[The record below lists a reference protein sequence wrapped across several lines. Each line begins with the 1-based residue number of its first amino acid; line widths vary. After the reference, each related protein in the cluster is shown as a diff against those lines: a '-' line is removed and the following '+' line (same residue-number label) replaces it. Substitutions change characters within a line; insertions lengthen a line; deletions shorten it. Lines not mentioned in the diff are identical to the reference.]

1 VEACARGHVLTVT
14 LTFTGRRTTGVFA
27 AAGLR
32 SDLADALYELESDPG
47 CNPFA
52 NDVGKTL
59 RALNDRG

>member
-1 VEACARGHVLTVT
+1 MCAWARLDCDADLHRQTYY
-14 LTFTGRRTTGVFA
+14 RVFA